1 MSNMEDKKEN
11 VMGTLG
17 ITRLIMK
24 MSLPLMISMLI
35 QALYNIVDSMFVARV
50 SETALT
56 AVSLAFPLQNLLIAF
71 GVGTGVG
78 MASYLS
84 RKLGEKD
91 TETATKAAGNG
102 ITLAIIT
109 WVLFALLG
117 LTIVKPFMSFF
128 TEDPEL
134 LGLSKSYSEIVMVL
148 SLFML
153 ISMMNERI
161 LQGTGDSFSSM
172 ISQMTGAITN
182 IILDPIFIFT
192 FKMGVNGA
200 AIATVIG
207 QAAGCFVSLYFV
219 IRNKYINIKP
229 NHLKLEKRMV
239 ASIYAVG
246 APTIITN
253 SIGTVMTGAMN
264 AILIAF
270 STTAVSVFSVYFKL
284 QSFVFM
290 PIFGLSSGMV
300 PIIAYNYGARKK
312 KRVMS
317 TIWIGTFIAIV
328 IMAFGTLVFNLFPEA
343 LLSLFSAT
351 EEMYRLGVPALK
363 IISLCFVSA
372 AISIGLGSSFQATGY
387 GIGTMIV
394 SISRQLLV
402 LVPVAFILSKLI
414 GINGVW
420 LSFIIAEGVGLTVSI
435 LLFIKVYR
443 TRIKEIE
450 EKVTLKDS

>member
-117 LTIVKPFMSFF
+117 LTIVKPFMSLF

-402 LVPVAFILSKLI
+402 LVPVAFMLSKLI

>member
-1 MSNMEDKKEN
+1 MSEKEEKKEN
-11 VMGTLG
+11 IMGTLG

-102 ITLAIIT
+102 ITLAVIT
-109 WVLFALLG
+109 WVLFAILG
-117 LTIVKPFMSFF
+117 LTIVKPFMALF
-128 TEDPEL
+128 TDDAEL
-134 LGLSKSYSEIVMVL
+134 LGLSTSYSEIVMIF
-148 SLFML
+148 SFFML
-153 ISMMNERI
+153 LSMMNERI

-172 ISQMTGAITN
+172 LSQMTGAITN
-182 IILDPIFIFT
+182 IILDPVFIFV

-207 QAAGCFVSLYFV
+207 QAVGCAVSLYFV
-219 IRNKYINIKP
+219 IRNKYIKIKP
-229 NHLKLEKRMV
+229 QHLKLEKRMV
-239 ASIYAVG
+239 ASIYSVG

-264 AILIAF
+264 AILIGF

-317 TIWIGTFIAIV
+317 TIYIGTIIAIG
-328 IMAFGTLVFNLFPEA
+328 IMVVGTIVFNLFPEA

-351 EEMYRLGVPALK
+351 EEMYRLGVPALR

-402 LVPVAFILSKLI
+402 LIPTAYIMAKLV

-420 LSFIIAEGVGLTVSI
+420 FSFIIAEAVGLAVSLI
-435 LLFIKVYR
+435 LFIKVYK
-443 TRIKEIE
+443 TRIKPIG
-450 EKVTLKDS
+450 EKEVISE

>member
-1 MSNMEDKKEN
+1 MSDKEEKKEN
-11 VMGTLG
+11 IMGTLG

-102 ITLAIIT
+102 ITLAVIT
-109 WVLFALLG
+109 WVLFAILG
-117 LTIVKPFMSFF
+117 LTIVKPFMALF
-128 TEDPEL
+128 TDDAEL
-134 LGLSKSYSEIVMVL
+134 LGLSTSYSEIVMIF
-148 SLFML
+148 SFFML
-153 ISMMNERI
+153 LSMMNERI

-172 ISQMTGAITN
+172 LSQMTGAITN
-182 IILDPIFIFT
+182 IILDPVFIFV

-207 QAAGCFVSLYFV
+207 QAVGCAVSLYFV
-219 IRNKYINIKP
+219 IRNKYIKIKP
-229 NHLKLEKRMV
+229 QHLKLEKRMV
-239 ASIYAVG
+239 ASIYSVG

-253 SIGTVMTGAMN
+253 SIGTVMTGPMN
-264 AILIAF
+264 AILIGF

-317 TIWIGTFIAIV
+317 TIWIGTLIAIV
-328 IMAFGTLVFNLFPEA
+328 IMAVGTIVFNLFPEA

-363 IISLCFVSA
+363 IISFCFVSA

-402 LVPVAFILSKLI
+402 LIPVAYILSKLM

-420 LSFIIAEGVGLTVSI
+420 LSFIIAEGVGLAVSLI
-435 LLFIKVYR
+435 LFLKVYR
-443 TRIKEIE
+443 TRISSIE
-450 EKVTLKDS
+450 DKDRLED

>member
-1 MSNMEDKKEN
+1 MSDKEEKKEN
-11 VMGTLG
+11 IMGTLG

-102 ITLAIIT
+102 ITLAVIT
-109 WVLFALLG
+109 WVLFAILG
-117 LTIVKPFMSFF
+117 LTIVKPFMALF
-128 TEDPEL
+128 TDDAEL
-134 LGLSKSYSEIVMVL
+134 LGLSTSYSEIVMIF
-148 SLFML
+148 SFFML
-153 ISMMNERI
+153 LSMMNERI

-172 ISQMTGAITN
+172 LSQMTGAITN
-182 IILDPIFIFT
+182 IILDPVFIFV

-207 QAAGCFVSLYFV
+207 QAVGCAVSLYFV
-219 IRNKYINIKP
+219 IRNKYIKIKP
-229 NHLKLEKRMV
+229 QHLKLEKRMV
-239 ASIYAVG
+239 ASIYSVG

-264 AILIAF
+264 AILIGF

-317 TIWIGTFIAIV
+317 TIYIGTIIAIG
-328 IMAFGTLVFNLFPEA
+328 IMVVGTIVFNLFPEV

-351 EEMYRLGVPALK
+351 EEMYRLGVPALR

-402 LVPVAFILSKLI
+402 LIPTAYIMAKLI

-420 LSFIIAEGVGLTVSI
+420 FSFIIAEGVGLAVSLI
-435 LLFIKVYR
+435 LFIKVYR
-443 TRIKEIE
+443 TRIKPIG
-450 EKVTLKDS
+450 EKEVISE

>member
-1 MSNMEDKKEN
+1 MSDKEEKKEN
-11 VMGTLG
+11 IMGTLG

-102 ITLAIIT
+102 ITLAVIT
-109 WVLFALLG
+109 WVLFAILG
-117 LTIVKPFMSFF
+117 LTIVKPFMALF
-128 TEDPEL
+128 TDDAEL
-134 LGLSKSYSEIVMVL
+134 LGLSTSYSEIVMIF
-148 SLFML
+148 SFFMIL
-153 ISMMNERI
+153 SMMNERI

-172 ISQMTGAITN
+172 LSQMTGAITN
-182 IILDPIFIFT
+182 IILDPVFIFV

-207 QAAGCFVSLYFV
+207 QAVGCAVSLYFV
-219 IRNKYINIKP
+219 IRNKYIKIKP
-229 NHLKLEKRMV
+229 QHLKLEKRMV
-239 ASIYAVG
+239 ASIYSVG

-264 AILIAF
+264 AILIGF
-270 STTAVSVFSVYFKL
+270 NTTAVSVFSVYFKL

-317 TIWIGTFIAIV
+317 TIYIGTIIAIG
-328 IMAFGTLVFNLFPEA
+328 IMVVGTIVFNLFPEA

-351 EEMYRLGVPALK
+351 VEMYRLGVPALR

-402 LVPVAFILSKLI
+402 LIPTAYIMAKLV

-420 LSFIIAEGVGLTVSI
+420 FSFIIAEAVGLAVSLI
-435 LLFIKVYR
+435 LFIKVYK
-443 TRIKEIE
+443 TRIKPIG
-450 EKVTLKDS
+450 EKEVISE

>member
-117 LTIVKPFMSFF
+117 LTIVKPFMSLF

-219 IRNKYINIKP
+219 IKNKYINIKP

-312 KRVMS
+312 NRVMS

>member
-1 MSNMEDKKEN
+1 MSEKEENKEN
-11 VMGTLG
+11 IMGTLG

-102 ITLAIIT
+102 ITLAVIT
-109 WVLFALLG
+109 WVLFAILG
-117 LTIVKPFMSFF
+117 LTIVKPFMALF
-128 TEDPEL
+128 TDDAEL
-134 LGLSKSYSEIVMVL
+134 LGLSTSYSEIVMIF
-148 SLFML
+148 SFFML
-153 ISMMNERI
+153 LSMMNERI

-172 ISQMTGAITN
+172 LSQMTGAITN
-182 IILDPIFIFT
+182 IILDPVFIFV

-207 QAAGCFVSLYFV
+207 QAVGCAVSLYFV
-219 IRNKYINIKP
+219 IRNKYIKIKP
-229 NHLKLEKRMV
+229 QHLKLEKRMV
-239 ASIYAVG
+239 ASIYSVG

-264 AILIAF
+264 AILIGF

-317 TIWIGTFIAIV
+317 TIWIGTLIAIV
-328 IMAFGTLVFNLFPEA
+328 IMAVGTIVFNLFPEA

-351 EEMYRLGVPALK
+351 DEMYRLGVPALK
-363 IISLCFVSA
+363 IISFCFVSA

-402 LVPVAFILSKLI
+402 LIPVAYILSKLM

-420 LSFIIAEGVGLTVSI
+420 LSFIIAEGVGLAVSLI
-435 LLFIKVYR
+435 LFLKVYR
-443 TRIKEIE
+443 TRISSIE
-450 EKVTLKDS
+450 DKDRLED

>member
-1 MSNMEDKKEN
+1 MSDKEEKKEN
-11 VMGTLG
+11 IMGTLG

-102 ITLAIIT
+102 ITLAVIT
-109 WVLFALLG
+109 WVLFAILG
-117 LTIVKPFMSFF
+117 LTIVKPFMALF
-128 TEDPEL
+128 TDDAEL
-134 LGLSKSYSEIVMVL
+134 LGLSTSYSEIVMIF
-148 SLFML
+148 SFFML
-153 ISMMNERI
+153 LSMMNERI

-172 ISQMTGAITN
+172 LSQMTGAITN
-182 IILDPIFIFT
+182 IILDPVFIFV

-207 QAAGCFVSLYFV
+207 QAVGCAVSLYFV
-219 IRNKYINIKP
+219 IRNKYIKIKP
-229 NHLKLEKRMV
+229 QHLKLEKRMV
-239 ASIYAVG
+239 ASIYSVG

-264 AILIAF
+264 AILIGF

-317 TIWIGTFIAIV
+317 TIWIGTLIAIV
-328 IMAFGTLVFNLFPEA
+328 IMAVGTIVFNLFPEA

-363 IISLCFVSA
+363 IISFCFVSA

-402 LVPVAFILSKLI
+402 LIPVAYILSKLM

-420 LSFIIAEGVGLTVSI
+420 LSFIIAEGVGLAVSLI
-435 LLFIKVYR
+435 LFLKVYR
-443 TRIKEIE
+443 TRISSIE
-450 EKVTLKDS
+450 DKDRLED

>member
-1 MSNMEDKKEN
+1 MSDKAEKNEN
-11 VMGTLG
+11 IMGTLG
-17 ITRLIMK
+17 LSRLIMTL
-24 MSLPLMISMLI
+24 SLPLMICMLF
-35 QALYNIVDSMFVARV
+35 QALSNIVDSMFVARV

-102 ITLAIIT
+102 ITLAVIT
-109 WVLFALLG
+109 WILFAVLG
-117 LTIVKPFMSFF
+117 LTIVKPFMALF
-128 TEDPEL
+128 TDDAEL
-134 LGLSKSYSEIVMVL
+134 LGLSTSYSEIVMIF
-148 SLFML
+148 SFFML
-153 ISMMNERI
+153 LSMMNERI

-172 ISQMTGAITN
+172 LSQMTGAITN
-182 IILDPIFIFT
+182 IILDPVFIFV

-207 QAAGCFVSLYFV
+207 QAVGCAVSLYFV
-219 IRNKYINIKP
+219 IRNKYIKIKP
-229 NHLKLEKRMV
+229 QHLKLEKRMV
-239 ASIYAVG
+239 ASIYSVG

-264 AILIAF
+264 AILIGF

-317 TIWIGTFIAIV
+317 TIYIGTIIAIG
-328 IMAFGTLVFNLFPEA
+328 IMVVGTIVFNLFPEA

-351 EEMYRLGVPALK
+351 EEMYRLGVPALR

-402 LVPVAFILSKLI
+402 LIPTAYIMAKLV

-420 LSFIIAEGVGLTVSI
+420 FSFIIAEAVGLGVSLI
-435 LLFIKVYR
+435 LFIKVYK
-443 TRIKEIE
+443 TRIKPIG
-450 EKVTLKDS
+450 EKEVISE

>member
-1 MSNMEDKKEN
+1 MSEKEEKKEN
-11 VMGTLG
+11 IMGTLG

-102 ITLAIIT
+102 ITLAVIT
-109 WVLFALLG
+109 WILFAILG
-117 LTIVKPFMSFF
+117 LTIVKPFMALF
-128 TEDPEL
+128 TDDAEL
-134 LGLSKSYSEIVMVL
+134 LGLSTSYSEIVMIF
-148 SLFML
+148 SFFML
-153 ISMMNERI
+153 LSMMNERI

-172 ISQMTGAITN
+172 LSQMTGAITN
-182 IILDPIFIFT
+182 IILDPVFIFV

-207 QAAGCFVSLYFV
+207 QAVGCAVSLYFV
-219 IRNKYINIKP
+219 IRNKYIKIKP
-229 NHLKLEKRMV
+229 QHLKLEKRMV
-239 ASIYAVG
+239 ASIYSVG

-264 AILIAF
+264 AILIGF

-317 TIWIGTFIAIV
+317 TIYIGTIIAIG
-328 IMAFGTLVFNLFPEA
+328 IMVVGTIVFNLFPEA

-351 EEMYRLGVPALK
+351 EEMYRLGVPALR

-402 LVPVAFILSKLI
+402 LIPTAYIMAKLV

-420 LSFIIAEGVGLTVSI
+420 FSFIIAEGVGLAVSLI
-435 LLFIKVYR
+435 LFIKVYR
-443 TRIKEIE
+443 TRIKPIG
-450 EKVTLKDS
+450 EKEVISE

>member
-1 MSNMEDKKEN
+1 MSEKEEKQEN
-11 VMGTLG
+11 IMGTMG
-17 ITRLIMK
+17 VTHLIMK

-102 ITLAIIT
+102 ITLAVIT
-109 WVLFALLG
+109 WVLFAILG
-117 LTIVKPFMSFF
+117 LTIVKPFMALF
-128 TEDPEL
+128 TDDAEL
-134 LGLSKSYSEIVMVL
+134 LGLSTSYSEIVMIF
-148 SLFML
+148 SFFML
-153 ISMMNERI
+153 LSMMNERI

-172 ISQMTGAITN
+172 LSQMTGAITN
-182 IILDPIFIFT
+182 IILDPVFIFV

-207 QAAGCFVSLYFV
+207 QAVGCAVSLHFV
-219 IRNKYINIKP
+219 IRNKYIKIKP
-229 NHLKLEKRMV
+229 QHLKLEKRMV
-239 ASIYAVG
+239 ASIYSVG

-264 AILIAF
+264 AILIGF

-317 TIWIGTFIAIV
+317 TIYIGTIIAIG
-328 IMAFGTLVFNLFPEA
+328 IMVVGTIVFNLFPEA

-351 EEMYRLGVPALK
+351 VEMYRLGVPALR

-402 LVPVAFILSKLI
+402 LIPTAYIMAKLV

-420 LSFIIAEGVGLTVSI
+420 FSFIIAEAVGLAVSLI
-435 LLFIKVYR
+435 LFIKVYK
-443 TRIKEIE
+443 TRIKPIG
-450 EKVTLKDS
+450 EKEVISE

>member
-1 MSNMEDKKEN
+1 MSDKEEKKEN
-11 VMGTLG
+11 IMGTLG

-71 GVGTGVG
+71 GVVTGVG

-102 ITLAIIT
+102 ITLAVIT
-109 WVLFALLG
+109 WVLFAILG
-117 LTIVKPFMSFF
+117 LTIVKPFMALF
-128 TEDPEL
+128 TDDAEL
-134 LGLSKSYSEIVMVL
+134 LGLSTSYSEIVMIF
-148 SLFML
+148 SFFML
-153 ISMMNERI
+153 LSMMNERI

-172 ISQMTGAITN
+172 LSQMTGAITN
-182 IILDPIFIFT
+182 IILDPVFIFV

-207 QAAGCFVSLYFV
+207 QAVGCAVSLYFV
-219 IRNKYINIKP
+219 IRNKYIKIKP
-229 NHLKLEKRMV
+229 QHLKLEKRMV
-239 ASIYAVG
+239 ASIYSVG

-264 AILIAF
+264 AILIGF

-317 TIWIGTFIAIV
+317 TIYIGTIIAIG
-328 IMAFGTLVFNLFPEA
+328 IMVVGTIVFNLFPEV

-351 EEMYRLGVPALK
+351 EEMYRLGVPALR

-402 LVPVAFILSKLI
+402 LIPTAYIMAKFV

-420 LSFIIAEGVGLTVSI
+420 FSFIIAEGVGLAVSLI
-435 LLFIKVYR
+435 LFIKVYR
-443 TRIKEIE
+443 TRIKPIG
-450 EKVTLKDS
+450 EKEVISE

>member
-1 MSNMEDKKEN
+1 MSDKEEKKEN
-11 VMGTLG
+11 IMGTLG

-102 ITLAIIT
+102 ITLAVIT
-109 WVLFALLG
+109 WVLFAILG
-117 LTIVKPFMSFF
+117 LTIVKPFMALF
-128 TEDPEL
+128 TDDAEL
-134 LGLSKSYSEIVMVL
+134 LGLSTSYSEIVMIF
-148 SLFML
+148 SFFML
-153 ISMMNERI
+153 LSMMNERI

-172 ISQMTGAITN
+172 LSQMTGAITN
-182 IILDPIFIFT
+182 IILDPVFIFV

-207 QAAGCFVSLYFV
+207 QAVGCAVSLYFV
-219 IRNKYINIKP
+219 IRNKYIKIKP
-229 NHLKLEKRMV
+229 QHLKLEKRMV
-239 ASIYAVG
+239 ASIYSVG

-264 AILIAF
+264 AILIGF

-317 TIWIGTFIAIV
+317 TIYIGTIIAIG
-328 IMAFGTLVFNLFPEA
+328 IMVVGTIVFNLFPEV

-351 EEMYRLGVPALK
+351 EEMYRLGVPALR

-402 LVPVAFILSKLI
+402 LIPTAYIMAKLV

-420 LSFIIAEGVGLTVSI
+420 FSFIIAEAVGLAVSLI
-435 LLFIKVYR
+435 LFIKVYK
-443 TRIKEIE
+443 TRIKPIG
-450 EKVTLKDS
+450 EKEVISE

>member
-1 MSNMEDKKEN
+1 MSEKEEKKEN
-11 VMGTLG
+11 IMGTLG
-17 ITRLIMK
+17 ITHLIMK

-102 ITLAIIT
+102 ITLAVIT
-109 WVLFALLG
+109 WVLFAILG
-117 LTIVKPFMSFF
+117 LTIVKPFMALF
-128 TEDPEL
+128 TDDAEL
-134 LGLSKSYSEIVMVL
+134 LGLSTSYSEIVMIF
-148 SLFML
+148 SFFML
-153 ISMMNERI
+153 LSMMNERI

-172 ISQMTGAITN
+172 LSQMTGAITN
-182 IILDPIFIFT
+182 IILDPVFIFV

-207 QAAGCFVSLYFV
+207 QAVGCAVSLYFV
-219 IRNKYINIKP
+219 IRNKYIKIKP
-229 NHLKLEKRMV
+229 QHLKLEKRMV
-239 ASIYAVG
+239 ASIYSVG

-264 AILIAF
+264 AILIGF

-317 TIWIGTFIAIV
+317 TIWIGTLIAV
-328 IMAFGTLVFNLFPEA
+328 GIMVTGTILFNLFPEA

-351 EEMYRLGVPALK
+351 EEMYRLGVPALR

-402 LVPVAFILSKLI
+402 LIPTAYIMAKLV

-420 LSFIIAEGVGLTVSI
+420 FSFIIAEAVGLAVSLI
-435 LLFIKVYR
+435 LFIKVYK
-443 TRIKEIE
+443 TRIKPIGEKEVIIE
-450 EKVTLKDS
+450 

>member
-1 MSNMEDKKEN
+1 MSEKEEKKEN
-11 VMGTLG
+11 IMGTLG
-17 ITRLIMK
+17 ITRLIIK

-102 ITLAIIT
+102 ITLAVIT
-109 WVLFALLG
+109 WVLFAILG
-117 LTIVKPFMSFF
+117 LTIVKPFMALF
-128 TEDPEL
+128 TDDAEL
-134 LGLSKSYSEIVMVL
+134 LGLSTSYSEIVMIF
-148 SLFML
+148 SFFML
-153 ISMMNERI
+153 LSMMNERI

-172 ISQMTGAITN
+172 LSQMTGAITN
-182 IILDPIFIFT
+182 IILDPVFIFV

-207 QAAGCFVSLYFV
+207 QAVGCTVSLYFV
-219 IRNKYINIKP
+219 IRNKYIKIKP
-229 NHLKLEKRMV
+229 QHLKLEKRMV
-239 ASIYAVG
+239 ASIYSVG

-264 AILIAF
+264 AILIGF

-317 TIWIGTFIAIV
+317 TIYIGTIIAIG
-328 IMAFGTLVFNLFPEA
+328 IMVVGTIVFNLFPEA

-351 EEMYRLGVPALK
+351 VEMYRLGVPALR

-402 LVPVAFILSKLI
+402 LIPTAYIMAKLV

-420 LSFIIAEGVGLTVSI
+420 FSFIIAEAVGLAVSLI
-435 LLFIKVYR
+435 LFIKVYK
-443 TRIKEIE
+443 TRIKPIG
-450 EKVTLKDS
+450 EKEVISE

>member
-1 MSNMEDKKEN
+1 MSDKEEKKEN
-11 VMGTLG
+11 IMGTLG

-102 ITLAIIT
+102 ITLAVIT
-109 WVLFALLG
+109 WVLFAILG
-117 LTIVKPFMSFF
+117 LTIVKPFMALF
-128 TEDPEL
+128 TDDAEL
-134 LGLSKSYSEIVMVL
+134 LGLSTSYSEIVMIF
-148 SLFML
+148 SFFML
-153 ISMMNERI
+153 LSMMNERI

-172 ISQMTGAITN
+172 LSQMTGAITN
-182 IILDPIFIFT
+182 IILDPVFIFV

-207 QAAGCFVSLYFV
+207 QAVGCAVSLYFV
-219 IRNKYINIKP
+219 IRNKYIKIKP
-229 NHLKLEKRMV
+229 QHLKLEKRMV
-239 ASIYAVG
+239 ASIYSVG

-264 AILIAF
+264 AILIGF

-317 TIWIGTFIAIV
+317 TIYIGTIIAIG
-328 IMAFGTLVFNLFPEA
+328 IMVVGTIVFNLFPEV

-351 EEMYRLGVPALK
+351 EEMYRLGVPALR

-372 AISIGLGSSFQATGY
+372 AVSIGLGSSFQATGY

-402 LVPVAFILSKLI
+402 LIPTAYIMAKLV

-420 LSFIIAEGVGLTVSI
+420 FSFIIAEGVGLAVSLI
-435 LLFIKVYR
+435 LFIKVYR
-443 TRIKEIE
+443 TRIKPIG
-450 EKVTLKDS
+450 EKEVISE